1 MIVYDLTCAN
11 DHSFEGWF
19 ASSADFERQQQ
30 ATQLNCPLCGDST
43 ITKGLQ
49 APYVNTGAA
58 VQPVQAQNT
67 APKTAQAAGSASGQY
82 MNIGPDV
89 VRLIEQLIANT
100 EDVGKAFPE
109 EARKIHYNE
118 APERNIRGNATP
130 DEVEELRDEGI
141 EVVAVPVPRHLT
153 DKPH

>member
-1 MIVYDLTCAN
+1 MIVFDLTCAN

-30 ATQLNCPLCGDST
+30 ATQLNCPLCGNSA

-49 APYVNTGAA
+49 APYVNTGTA
-58 VQPVQAQNT
+58 VQPAEPAK
-67 APKTAQAAGSASGQY
+67 APAPAAPAANAESEQY
-82 MNIGPDV
+82 MNIGPQV
-89 VRLIEQLIANT
+89 VRLIEHLIANT
-100 EDVGKAFPE
+100 EDVGNAFPE
-109 EARKIHYNE
+109 EARKIHYKE
-118 APERNIRGNATP
+118 APERNIRGNASR

-153 DKPH
+153 EKQH